1 MKKINRYSTEYE
13 DLKARYFDWLET
25 TTNPL
30 PLRDYAREYEGIILM
45 QRWAPTDVQISN
57 T

>member
-30 PLRDYAREYEGIILM
+30 PLRDYAREYEGIIL
-45 QRWAPTDVQISN
+45 N
-57 T
+57 